1 MQQKHLE
8 NQAKIIKL
16 EQKPTIFEIST
27 QTDDRQDSDNE
38 EEEEITSSAAP
49 CHNCKILEAQV
60 EVLTAQKIEQMLHLN
75 EKLEECK
82 NQQEQLDDLYQDYDI
97 LQSNATMDFKD
108 SEYWGS
114 VADTDNEAIRVK
126 KNKNNSRMIRLRKK
140 LRARGG
146 IEI

>member
-1 MQQKHLE
+1 
-8 NQAKIIKL
+8 
-16 EQKPTIFEIST
+16 
-27 QTDDRQDSDNE
+27 
-38 EEEEITSSAAP
+38 
-49 CHNCKILEAQV
+49 
-60 EVLTAQKIEQMLHLN
+60 MLHLN

-114 VADTDNEAIRVK
+114 VAETDNEAMRAK
-126 KNKNNSRMIRLRKK
+126 KNKNSSSRRMIRLRKK